1 MKRFLSIILL
11 AFSISAL
18 AQSNIPDPPKL
29 QSVSVIPESAPVT
42 VKITWLP
49 SDSTDVAGYIVY
61 KVVDNITTTLDT
73 VRGRQT
79 TSYEYTASSANATSE
94 RFRLAAFDNDGYKST
109 ITEPHSTIL
118 LKSAFDKCERKT
130 TLTWTNYTGWGTNIA
145 NYRVYRKFTGTDY
158 QLIKTLSA
166 TTNEYVDENLAN
178 GRWYCYYIE
187 AVKNNGTTAS
197 SNSIDFTASGHQGPS
212 CIKANYASVDE
223 DQNIA
228 LNFQII
234 NSREVTEFQILRSI
248 NSDDNFSPIASFPYS
263 GQTQIL
269 YTDTDVDASQNIYY
283 YKLVAIDPCGQISK
297 SSNLA
302 SNILLTATS
311 TEMTEHDL
319 EWSEYRDW
327 VYPPECRNNN
337 TDGGVLSYKIFSYF
351 DGAAQ
356 EIGNTGQGGLSFSNN
371 IAEYVK
377 RCHDKGIYLTSSFC
391 YYVEAYENTQDIP
404 QQQIS
409 RSNVAC
415 VYETPI
421 VWLPNTFNITSKD
434 ESNRIFK
441 PVLSFVKDYPYEFV
455 IYDRWGQQ
463 VFKTTDV
470 NVGWTGKDA
479 KKYYHTDYYVY
490 TIKYADYKDK
500 EYSKSGT
507 FYLMME

>member
-11 AFSISAL
+11 AFSISAV
-18 AQSNIPDPPKL
+18 AQNSLPDPPKF
-29 QSVSVIPESAPVT
+29 QSASVIPESSPVT
-42 VKITWLP
+42 VKLIWLP
-49 SDSTDVAGYIVY
+49 SDSTDVVGYIVY
-61 KVVDNITTTLDT
+61 KIVDNITTTLDT
-73 VRGRQT
+73 VSGREST
-79 TSYEYTASSANATSE
+79 GYEYTSSSANTTSE
-94 RFRLAAFDNDGYKST
+94 RFRLASFDNEGYKST
-109 ITEPHSTIL
+109 ITGPHSTIL
-118 LKSAFDKCERKT
+118 LKSAFDRCERKT
-130 TLTWTNYTGWGTNIA
+130 TLTWTNYTGWGTDIA
-145 NYRVYRKFTGTDY
+145 NYRIYRRFSDTNY

-178 GRWYCYYIE
+178 GRWYSYYIE
-187 AVKNNGTTAS
+187 AVKNNGTTAT
-197 SNSIDFTASGHQGPS
+197 SNSIDFTASGHEGPLF
-212 CIKANYASVDE
+212 IKANYASVDE

-228 LNFQII
+228 LNFQIA
-234 NSREVTEFQILRSI
+234 NSGQVTEYQLLRSI
-248 NSDDNFSPIASFPYS
+248 NNTDNFSPIASFPYT
-263 GQTQIL
+263 GQTQII
-269 YTDTDVDASQNIYY
+269 YTDSDIDASQNTYY
-283 YKLVAIDPCGQISK
+283 YKLVSIDPCGHISK
-297 SSNLA
+297 SSNIA
-302 SNILLTATS
+302 SSILLNATS
-311 TEMTEHDL
+311 TETTEHSL
-319 EWSEYRDW
+319 EWTEYKDW
-327 VYPPECRNNN
+327 EN
-337 TDGGVLSYKIFSYF
+337 GVLSYKIFSYF

-356 EIGNTGQGGLSFSNN
+356 EIGNTGQGGLSFNNN
-371 IAEYVK
+371 ISEYVK

-391 YYVEAYENTQDIP
+391 YYVEAYENTQDIT

-409 RSNVAC
+409 RSNIAC

-421 VWLPNTFNITSKD
+421 VWLPTAFNITSKD

-470 NVGWTGKDA
+470 NAGWTGKDA

>member
-11 AFSISAL
+11 ALSISAV
-18 AQSNIPDPPKL
+18 AQNNIPDPPKF
-29 QSVSVIPESAPVT
+29 QSASVIPESSPVT
-42 VKITWLP
+42 VKLTWMP

-61 KVVDNITTTLDT
+61 KLVDNITTTLDT
-73 VRGRQT
+73 VRGKEST
-79 TSYEYTASSANATSE
+79 TYEYTASSANSTSE

-109 ITEPHSTIL
+109 ITDPHATIL
-118 LKSAFDKCERKT
+118 LKSSFDRCEHKT
-130 TLTWTNYTGWGTNIA
+130 TLTWSNYTGWGTNIA
-145 NYRVYRKFTGTDY
+145 NYRVYRRFTGTDY

-187 AVKNNGTTAS
+187 AVKNNGTTAT
-197 SNSIDFTASGHQGPS
+197 SNSIDFTASGHEGPLQ
-212 CIKANYASVDE
+212 IKANYASVDE

-228 LNFQII
+228 LNFQIS
-234 NSREVTEFQILRSI
+234 NAGQVTEYQILRSI
-248 NSDDNFSPIASFPYS
+248 NSDDNFSPIASFPYT
-263 GQTQIL
+263 GQTQII
-269 YTDTDVDASQNIYY
+269 YTDTDVDASQNSYF
-283 YKLVAIDPCGQISK
+283 YKLVSIDPCGQISK
-297 SSNLA
+297 TSNIA
-302 SNILLTATS
+302 SNILLNANSSET
-311 TEMTEHDL
+311 TEHTL
-319 EWSEYRDW
+319 EWTEYRDW
-327 VYPPECRNNN
+327 DN
-337 TDGGVLSYKIFSYF
+337 GVISYKIFSYF

-356 EIGNTGQGGLSFSNN
+356 EIGSNGQGALTFNNN

-404 QQQIS
+404 QQQVS
-409 RSNVAC
+409 RSNIAC

-421 VWLPNTFNITSKD
+421 VWLPTAFNITSKE
-434 ESNRIFK
+434 ESNRVFK

-470 NVGWTGKDA
+470 NAGWTGKDA

-507 FYLMME
+507 FFLMME